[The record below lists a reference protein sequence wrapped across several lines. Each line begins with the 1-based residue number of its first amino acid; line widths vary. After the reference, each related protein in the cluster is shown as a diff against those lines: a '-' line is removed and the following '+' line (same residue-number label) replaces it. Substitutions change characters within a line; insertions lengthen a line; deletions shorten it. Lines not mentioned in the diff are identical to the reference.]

1 MDDLNP
7 GDFERAAEEG
17 RKTGRAEEK
26 DKQRD
31 LDQAQKEGR
40 QQERSREERKGLGTG
55 IKIVLGIVVLVIIL
69 IAAALLTLS
78 VTVTND
84 ASGVSLPF
92 TANYGVSFPDGET
105 ITIGNVQI
113 KTLSSGD
120 LIITDIDDVKQ
131 NMVVGDTRQISVRR
145 AVITTLGAV
154 MLMDTT
160 FQIDL
165 KYKGERDNRAYFD
178 MAVHTSKQVPD
189 YLLRLLLP
197 REIDARPI

>member
-7 GDFERAAEEG
+7 KDIARAAE
-17 RKTGRAEEK
+17 
-26 DKQRD
+26 
-31 LDQAQKEGR
+31 EGR
-40 QQERSREERKGLGTG
+40 QQERSREKREGMGTG
-55 IKIVLGIVVLVIIL
+55 IKIVLGIVVLAIIL

-84 ASGVSLPF
+84 TSGLSLPF
-92 TANYGVSFPDGET
+92 TSNYGVSFPDGQT
-105 ITIGNVQI
+105 TTIGNVQI

-120 LIITDIDDVKQ
+120 LIITDIDGVKQ
-131 NMVVGDTRQISVRR
+131 NMVVGDTRQISERR

-154 MLMDTT
+154 SLVDTT

-165 KYKGERDNRAYFD
+165 KYKGERDSRAYFD